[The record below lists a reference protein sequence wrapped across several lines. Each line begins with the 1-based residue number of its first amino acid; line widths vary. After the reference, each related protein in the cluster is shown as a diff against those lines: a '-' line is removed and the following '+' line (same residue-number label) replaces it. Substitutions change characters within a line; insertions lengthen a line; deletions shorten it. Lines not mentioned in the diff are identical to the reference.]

1 MNMTRELRC
10 VCIRGWESICGL
22 YSQLFSKMTDFSR
35 LGARESG
42 SIIEIA
48 RDRDILTTRH

>member
-1 MNMTRELRC
+1 MNMTQELRC
-10 VCIRGWESICGL
+10 VCIRGWESICCL